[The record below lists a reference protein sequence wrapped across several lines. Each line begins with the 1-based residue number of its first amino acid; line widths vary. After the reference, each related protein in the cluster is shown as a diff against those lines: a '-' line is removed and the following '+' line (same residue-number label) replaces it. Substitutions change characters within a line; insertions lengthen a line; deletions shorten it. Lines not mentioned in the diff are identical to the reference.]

1 MYSRAPAG
9 PCGNIK
15 EHAMSQM
22 PDAEYRR
29 IKAVNYS
36 GLKLFAECPLIT
48 GSNT

>member
-1 MYSRAPAG
+1 
-9 PCGNIK
+9 
-15 EHAMSQM
+15 MSQM

-36 GLKLFAECPLIT
+36 GLKLFADAPAA